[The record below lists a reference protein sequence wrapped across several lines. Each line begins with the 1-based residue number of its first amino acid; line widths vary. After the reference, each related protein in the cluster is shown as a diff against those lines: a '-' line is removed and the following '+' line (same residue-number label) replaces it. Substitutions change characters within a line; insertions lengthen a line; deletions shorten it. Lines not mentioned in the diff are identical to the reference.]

1 MVLVL
6 AALTGTAFGT
16 RVIMGLAVGRE
27 ATRTAAGGEGREAGA
42 AWPYEGLVR
51 LYSRKDGSSNSIGIA
66 KLSRCA
72 QRAAWPHPRCT
83 PEDVKTMTTARPD
96 LPARLGAGPVI
107 CAEGFLFELERRGY
121 LAAGEFVPEVALD
134 HPEALEALHRDY
146 QRAGSDIVE
155 AFTYNGHREKMRVIG
170 KEDLLEPLNRAA
182 LRIAKKVAANR
193 PGDLMAGNISNTNIW
208 HPEDKSAQAEV
219 RSMFDEMVG
228 WAVEEGAEMIIG
240 ETFYYAG
247 EAFEALDAIKATGLP
262 AVVTI
267 APMAEN
273 RMMDGVG
280 IVETCKE
287 LEARGADVVGMNC
300 FRGPATML
308 PWLKEIRQAVTC
320 HVAALPV
327 PYRTTEE
334 EPTFFNLS
342 DRGPC
347 RCPSPHGR
355 PFPTALDPLYC
366 NRYEIGAF
374 ATEAYALG
382 IHYLGV
388 CCGASPMLI
397 REVAEAVGRTT
408 EASRYS
414 EKMAN
419 HFLYGTNER
428 IADHIRA
435 LGDRA

>member
-1 MVLVL
+1 MTNQSHQHD
-6 AALTGTAFGT
+6 AK
-16 RVIMGLAVGRE
+16 
-27 ATRTAAGGEGREAGA
+27 
-42 AWPYEGLVR
+42 PGLV
-51 LYSRKDGSSNSIGIA
+51 
-66 KLSRCA
+66 
-72 QRAAWPHPRCT
+72 
-83 PEDVKTMTTARPD
+83 
-96 LPARLGAGPVI
+96 ARLAAGPVI

-121 LAAGEFVPEVALD
+121 LASGEFVPEVALD
-134 HPEALEALHRDY
+134 HPGALETLHRDY

-182 LRIAKKVAANR
+182 LQIARKVADR
-193 PGDLMAGNISNTNIW
+193 QGDLLAGNISNTNIW
-208 HPEDKSAQAEV
+208 HPEDRSAQAEV

-228 WAVEEGAEMIIG
+228 WAVEEGADMIIG

-247 EAFEALDAIKATGLP
+247 EAFEALAAIKTSGLP
-262 AVVTI
+262 AVVTV

-273 RMMDGVG
+273 RMMDGLG

-287 LEARGADVVGMNC
+287 LEQRGADVVGMNC

-308 PWLKEIRQAVTC
+308 PWLKQIRKAVSC
-320 HVAALPV
+320 HIAALPV
-327 PYRTTEE
+327 PYRTTER
-334 EPTFFNLS
+334 EPTFFNLA

-347 RCPSPHGR
+347 SCPSPHGR

-374 ATEAYALG
+374 AKEAYELG
-382 IHYLGV
+382 IRYLGV

-397 REVAEAVGRTT
+397 RQVAETVGRTT

-414 EKMAN
+414 EKMAS

-428 IADHIRA
+428 LRDHIKA
-435 LGDRA
+435 LGEHA

>member
-1 MVLVL
+1 M
-6 AALTGTAFGT
+6 
-16 RVIMGLAVGRE
+16 
-27 ATRTAAGGEGREAGA
+27 
-42 AWPYEGLVR
+42 
-51 LYSRKDGSSNSIGIA
+51 
-66 KLSRCA
+66 
-72 QRAAWPHPRCT
+72 
-83 PEDVKTMTTARPD
+83 
-96 LPARLGAGPVI
+96 ARLAAGPVI

-170 KEDLLEPLNRAA
+170 KEALLEPLNRAA
-182 LRIAKKVAANR
+182 LQIARKVADGQ
-193 PGDLMAGNISNTNIW
+193 GDLMAGNISNTNIW
-208 HPEDKSAQAEV
+208 HPEDRSAQAEV

-228 WAVEEGAEMIIG
+228 WAVEEGADLIIG

-247 EAFEALDAIKATGLP
+247 EALEALDAIKRSGLP
-262 AVVTI
+262 AVITL

-273 RMMDGVG
+273 RMMDGLG

-308 PWLKEIRQAVTC
+308 PWLKEIRQAVAC

-327 PYRTTEE
+327 PYRTTEQ

-347 RCPSPHGR
+347 ACPSPHGR
-355 PFPTALDPLYC
+355 AFPTALDPLYC

-374 ATEAYALG
+374 AKEAYELG
-382 IHYLGV
+382 IRYLGV

-397 REVAEAVGRTT
+397 RQVAEAVGRTT

-414 EKMAN
+414 ERMAT

-428 IADHIRA
+428 LRDHIKA
-435 LGDRA
+435 LGERA